1 MPHIQAAGS
10 PRPSH
15 RPAPRQTATNVSC
28 TASRTTSSSA
38 HRRRRRPVS
47 QGAWRSC
54 RARSASRSPLAM
66 AETSSASV
74 RSVPIVSPVA
84 SEVPGGSPASL
95 PKAPPR
101 APIGSLAMIEPI
113 DASDVSAWDDDADVV
128 VVGLGCAGACAT
140 IEAAETGADVV
151 VLEAAAMGG
160 GTSAMSGGLIYL
172 GGGTAVQE
180 ACGYTDTAENM
191 ERFLLAACGPE
202 VDEAKVHAY
211 CHDSVRHFHWLV
223 DHGVPF
229 RSQFHPE
236 PSREPPDD
244 SGLVFSGGEDS
255 WPFDTI
261 ADPVPRGHHP
271 QFPDAAGG
279 FLMQRLLEA
288 VDQTS
293 ARVITDT
300 IVDRLVVHDG
310 RVVGVE
316 ATSDGAT
323 CRVRARRGVVLTA
336 GGFIF
341 NEEMVRQ
348 HCADALRCNMPIGTP
363 FDDGRAIRMGEGV
376 GAATRRHGAHRGRHP
391 VDTATQPGARHPRQ
405 QRRAAV
411 HERGHLRRPTGPGV
425 PAPPGRSGLLRARRL
440 DLRRQHRRLQ
450 AAVGRRVGGRARTTR
465 SGLPSGS
472 LQATLERYNE
482 HAADRHR
489 SATSTRTPPWLT
501 PLEPPYG
508 VVDMS
513 VDHSYYAPFTLGGLA
528 TERGQPCS
536 SHYGRAHRRALRR
549 RPHHGG
555 HRRRRLRERHLA
567 SATAPSSAASPAA
580 RQRPPGSTSG
590 LRRSEWSGELAPRPS
605 DRTRRWSS
613 VASGESSS
621 SAIATYQASYEAT
634 LRGRS
639 APGRRTSS

>member
-1 MPHIQAAGS
+1 
-10 PRPSH
+10 
-15 RPAPRQTATNVSC
+15 
-28 TASRTTSSSA
+28 
-38 HRRRRRPVS
+38 
-47 QGAWRSC
+47 
-54 RARSASRSPLAM
+54 
-66 AETSSASV
+66 
-74 RSVPIVSPVA
+74 
-84 SEVPGGSPASL
+84 
-95 PKAPPR
+95 
-101 APIGSLAMIEPI
+101 MIEPI

-140 IEAAETGADVV
+140 IEAAEMGADVV

-172 GGGTAVQE
+172 GGGTPVQE

-255 WPFDTI
+255 WPFDTV

-279 FLMQRLLEA
+279 FLMQRLLDA
-288 VDQTS
+288 VGQTA

-300 IVDRLVVHDG
+300 VVDRLVVHDG

-316 ATSDGAT
+316 ATTDGAT
-323 CRVRARRGVVLTA
+323 RLVRARRGVVLTA

-376 GAATRRHGAHRGRHP
+376 GAATLGMERIEVGIPLTPPRSLVRGILINSAGQRFMNE
-391 VDTATQPGARHPRQ
+391 DTYA
-405 QRRAAV
+405 
-411 HERGHLRRPTGPGV
+411 
-425 PAPPGRSGLLRARRL
+425 GRLGQEFLLRQDGQVYFVHDDSTFAVNIAGYKPRWVAES
-440 DLRRQHRRLQ
+440 
-450 AAVGRRVGGRARTTR
+450 AAELEREM
-465 SGLPSGS
+465 GLPDGA
-472 LQATLERYNE
+472 LQATLARYNE
-482 HAADRHR
+482 HAAAGTDPEFHKN
-489 SATSTRTPPWLT
+489 AAWLT

-513 VDHSYYAPFTLGGLA
+513 VDRSYYAPFTLGGLA
-528 TERGQPCS
+528 TN
-536 SHYGRAHRRALRR
+536 
-549 RPHHGG
+549 
-555 HRRRRLRERHLA
+555 
-567 SATAPSSAASPAA
+567 AASEVLDHSGAPIAGLFAA
-580 RQRPPGSTSG
+580 GRTTAGIAAGGYVSG
-590 LRRSEWSGELAPRPS
+590 ISLGDGTYFGRLA
-605 DRTRRWSS
+605 
-613 VASGESSS
+613 
-621 SAIATYQASYEAT
+621 
-634 LRGRS
+634 GRS
-639 APGRRTSS
+639 AATAEG